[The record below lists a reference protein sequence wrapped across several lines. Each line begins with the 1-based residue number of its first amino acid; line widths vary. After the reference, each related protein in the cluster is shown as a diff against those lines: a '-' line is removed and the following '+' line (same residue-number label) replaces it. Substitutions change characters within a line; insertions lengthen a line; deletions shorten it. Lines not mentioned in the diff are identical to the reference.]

1 MGAGAGAS
9 PGVAAAGVGAGAGV
23 AAGAVCA
30 GDGAG
35 AGEACGV
42 DAAGFG
48 AAACG
53 VAAGCGAALGDGE
66 GAGPTS
72 AKAAP
77 IVSAMAAAPS
87 AKCFDQ
93 IMRARHFPTGKVANS
108 YAQEGY

>member
-35 AGEACGV
+35 AGEACGA

-53 VAAGCGAALGDGE
+53 VGCAGALGEGEGE

-77 IVSAMAAAPS
+77 IVSAMAAALS
-87 AKCFDQ
+87 AKCLDKV
-93 IMRARHFPTGKVANS
+93 MRARRFPMGKVANS
-108 YAQEGY
+108 YPQEGY

>member
-1 MGAGAGAS
+1 MR
-9 PGVAAAGVGAGAGV
+9 
-23 AAGAVCA
+23 

-35 AGEACGV
+35 AGEACGA

-53 VAAGCGAALGDGE
+53 VGCAGALGEGE

-77 IVSAMAAAPS
+77 IVSAMAAALS
-87 AKCFDQ
+87 AKCLDKV
-93 IMRARHFPTGKVANS
+93 MRARRFPMGKVANS
-108 YAQEGY
+108 YPQEGY